1 MTIEQLIEHLKQ
13 YPSDVEVYIIN
24 YNNASLDKVGE
35 NNIKYHNSHN
45 YIVIGE
51 K

>member
-24 YNNASLDKVGE
+24 YNNILLRK
-35 NNIKYHNSHN
+35 
-45 YIVIGE
+45 
-51 K
+51 